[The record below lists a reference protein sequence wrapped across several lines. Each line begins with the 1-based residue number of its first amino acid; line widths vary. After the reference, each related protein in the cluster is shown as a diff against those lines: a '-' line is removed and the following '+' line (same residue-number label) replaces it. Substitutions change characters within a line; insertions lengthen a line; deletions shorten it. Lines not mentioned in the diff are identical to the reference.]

1 MTFST
6 KPVVSAFSKKITKSE
21 NFNVGYLHDLIFKFF
36 NVTFKKLYNLF
47 CFRLTNRLN
56 RIWAWTVTMIA
67 FQNWHVGGGAKRER
81 AKNHSKPGNEVKFDI
96 LSKCNIGYV
105 ISILEIWSQKLKI
118 EGAISHHQNY
128 NLFFG
133 FYLGLITLKAIMN
146 FVIQVETS
154 LCPMLAMS
162 QRL

>member
-1 MTFST
+1 MDAITQVILFSIV
-6 KPVVSAFSKKITKSE
+6 KW
-21 NFNVGYLHDLIFKFF
+21 G
-36 NVTFKKLYNLF
+36 
-47 CFRLTNRLN
+47 LN
-56 RIWAWTVTMIA
+56 DGRIEIWALTVTMIA